1 MRDIMTIIATV
12 CAVAGLVLACGSCIF
27 DHETSWISGFVTGT
41 LATAAI
47 TLASAAAL
55 ALLVW

>member
-12 CAVAGLVLACGSCIF
+12 CAVSGLVLAAGSMLF
-27 DHETSWISGFVTGT
+27 EQGTSWLYGFVTGT

-47 TLASAAAL
+47 TLASAAA
-55 ALLVW
+55 AGGT

>member
-1 MRDIMTIIATV
+1 MRDMMTIIATV
-12 CAVAGLVLACGSCIF
+12 CAVSGLVLAAGSTLF
-27 DHETSWISGFVTGT
+27 EQGTSWLYGFATGT

-47 TLASAAAL
+47 ILASVMAL